1 MKNSLFLSLP
11 NKLSSCFGPK
21 CLFILVNAI
30 VVFLV
35 GESRLVGS
43 QSSPVGEIYDEYV
56 ERSRSL
62 RGVSTHQDEE
72 DKQESTDQ
80 DHQTHI
86 QVKEV
91 VVKEQDTKEVTEL
104 TNEGGKHGH
113 EEVEVEDDQHGE
125 KEILEEEE
133 EEEESGLPPEELN
146 RRVEEFIA
154 RINKQ
159 RSLEAQFLV
168 CCET

>member
-1 MKNSLFLSLP
+1 MPLLSFLLG
-11 NKLSSCFGPK
+11 K
-21 CLFILVNAI
+21 
-30 VVFLV
+30 
-35 GESRLVGS
+35 SRLVGS

-72 DKQESTDQ
+72 DKQETDQ
-80 DHQTHI
+80 DHQTNV
-86 QVKEV
+86 QAKEV
-91 VVKEQDTKEVTEL
+91 VVKEQDTKEDTEL

-133 EEEESGLPPEELN
+133 EEEEERVGCL
-146 RRVEEFIA
+146 RR
-154 RINKQ
+154 N
-159 RSLEAQFLV
+159 
-168 CCET
+168 